1 MRRYHLH
8 LPGVAYAIVT
18 AFVLLGA
25 INSQNN
31 LLFWALGLAIGGLLA
46 SGFVSGV
53 SLMGVAIEREP
64 LAEAQVG
71 RPFAIRYRVRNRG
84 RLMPAY
90 ALLIEE
96 LPPKG
101 VDRRD
106 WPLTGRPLASLG
118 RVPARRTVR
127 CETSALVERRG
138 PFELGRVRVSTT
150 FPFGVARK
158 SVTFDLSQPAI
169 ATPRVH
175 RLRSD
180 VVETIL
186 EPTHDGTEALASP
199 GAGEEFYGVREYRV
213 GDRVRDVSWR
223 LSARS
228 DALVVMQRSARSPRK
243 LILHLDL
250 DPDLAAQHDERAEL
264 LLSLAA
270 SLIAEAGRGA
280 IATSLA
286 APEVGL
292 STSAVTTPAGRAG
305 LQRTLGMY
313 GFAEPGAGGRWKP
326 EARFGA
332 VVLTLTRGPT
342 AGGVRTLS
350 GEDLARLSAE
360 PLGAKGDTTPGA
372 NAGEGP

>member
-1 MRRYHLH
+1 M
-8 LPGVAYAIVT
+8 AYAIVT

-46 SGFVSGV
+46 SGFVSGM
-53 SLMGVAIEREP
+53 SLMGIALEREP
-64 LAEAQVG
+64 VPEATSH
-71 RPFAIRYRVRNRG
+71 RPFVLRYRVRNRS
-84 RLMPAY
+84 RFMPAY

-101 VDRRD
+101 TSRD
-106 WPLTGRPLASLG
+106 DWALVGRPMASLG
-118 RVPARRTVR
+118 RLSPRRTVR
-127 CETSALVERRG
+127 CETSGLVEQRG

-158 SVTFDLSQPAI
+158 SVTFDLLQPAL

-186 EPTHDGTEALASP
+186 EPTHDGTEAIASP
-199 GAGEEFYGVREYRV
+199 GAGEEFYGVREYRT

-228 DALVVMQRSARSPRK
+228 DTLVVTQRSARSPRR
-243 LILHLDL
+243 LVLHLEL
-250 DPDLAAQHDERAEL
+250 DPAVAAEHDARVEQ

-270 SLIAEAGRGA
+270 SRIAEAGRRA
-280 IATSLA
+280 IAVSLA
-286 APEVGL
+286 APESGITTG
-292 STSAVTTPAGRAG
+292 SMTTPVGRAG
-305 LQRTLGMY
+305 LLRTLGAY
-313 GFAEPGAGGRWKP
+313 GFAESTTPQGRP
-326 EARFGA
+326 PAARFGA
-332 VVLTLTRGPT
+332 VVLTLTGR
-342 AGGVRTLS
+342 ANAAGVRTFT
-350 GEDLARLSAE
+350 GEDLARLRAE
-360 PLGAKGDTTPGA
+360 PERAGAGM
-372 NAGEGP
+372 EG

>member
-1 MRRYHLH
+1 M
-8 LPGVAYAIVT
+8 AYFVVT

-46 SGFVSGV
+46 SGFVSGT
-53 SLMGVAIEREP
+53 SLMGVVLEREP
-64 LAEAQVG
+64 VPEAQVG
-71 RPFAIRYRVRNRG
+71 RPFAIRYRVGNRS
-84 RLMPAY
+84 RFMPAY

-101 VDRRD
+101 VPRSQ
-106 WPLTGRPLASLG
+106 WSVYGRPLASLG
-118 RVPARRTVR
+118 RVPPRRTVR
-127 CETSALVERRG
+127 CETSALVEQRG

-158 SVTFDLSQPAI
+158 SVTFDLTQSVL

-186 EPTHDGTEALASP
+186 EPTHDGTEAIASP
-199 GAGEEFYGVREYRV
+199 GAGEDFFGVREYRV

-228 DALVVMQRSARSPRK
+228 DTLVVTQRSARAPRR
-243 LILHLDL
+243 LVLHLDL
-250 DPDLAAQHDERAEL
+250 DPALAGSRDERAEQ

-270 SLIAEAGRGA
+270 SLIVEAGRRA
-280 IATSLA
+280 IAVSLSIPSIGA
-286 APEVGL
+286 ASG
-292 STSAVTTPAGRAG
+292 SVTTPAGRSG
-305 LQRTLGMY
+305 LLRRLGGM
-313 GFAEPGAGGRWKP
+313 GFG
-326 EARFGA
+326 EARSTVGRAPRAGFGS
-332 VVLTLTRGPT
+332 VVLTLKRGPL
-342 AGGVRTLS
+342 AGLGGGVHTLS
-350 GEDLARLSAE
+350 GDDLARLRVE
-360 PLGAKGDTTPGA
+360 PQNDDPRSV
-372 NAGEGP
+372 

>member
-1 MRRYHLH
+1 M
-8 LPGVAYAIVT
+8 PGVAYAIVT

-46 SGFVSGV
+46 SGFVSGT
-53 SLMGVAIEREP
+53 SLIGIAVERERV
-64 LAEAQVG
+64 LEATSH
-71 RPFAIRYRVRNRG
+71 RPFAIRYRVSNRS
-84 RLMPAY
+84 RFMPAY

-101 VDRRD
+101 VSRD
-106 WPLTGRPLASLG
+106 DWAPAGRPVASVG
-118 RVPARRTVR
+118 RLSPRRTLR
-127 CETSALVERRG
+127 CETSGLVEQRG

-158 SVTFDLSQPAI
+158 SVTFDLGQPVLAS
-169 ATPRVH
+169 PRVH

-186 EPTHDGTEALASP
+186 EPTHDGTEAIASP
-199 GAGEEFYGVREYRV
+199 GAGEEFFGVREYRV

-228 DALVVMQRSARSPRK
+228 ETLVVTQRSARSPKR
-243 LILHLDL
+243 LVLHLDL
-250 DPDLAAQHDERAEL
+250 DPAVAGARDPRAER

-270 SLIAEAGRGA
+270 SLIVEAGRRA
-280 IATSLA
+280 IAVSLA
-286 APEVGL
+286 APDVGIA
-292 STSAVTTPAGRAG
+292 SGAVTTPAGRAG
-305 LQRTLGMY
+305 LLRTLGAY
-313 GFAEPGAGGRWKP
+313 GFVEASSAQGRQP

-332 VVLTLTRGPT
+332 VVLTLTGRPT
-342 AGGVRTLS
+342 SGGVRTFT
-350 GEDLARLSAE
+350 GDDLERLRAE
-360 PLGAKGDTTPGA
+360 PPRTS
-372 NAGEGP
+372 EGTAP